1 MVELRGVS
9 HRIGPAVLLRD
20 VSVGFRPGG
29 FHVILGPNGAGKTT
43 LLRIAT
49 GLLRPSAGE
58 VHYGG
63 QPIGG
68 LSLEALAR
76 TRAVLAQ
83 HAALAFPLPVE
94 DVVLMGR
101 YPHYG
106 RVPTARDRAI
116 VAQALELVGM
126 AAKRDQSFATLS
138 GGEQQKVQLARV
150 LAQVW
155 AEDRAAGES
164 RYLFLDEPITSLD
177 IHYQIHLL
185 DVVQSLRS
193 AGCTVIAILHD
204 LNLAFEFGDHFL
216 LLDGGRVVC
225 EATRAEE
232 IPVAVIERTFRVRA
246 HRVPDPAGGP
256 VLWRFSM
263 PSPGLDLPPPNL

>member
-1 MVELRGVS
+1 MVELREVS
-9 HRIGPAVLLRD
+9 HHIGPAALLRD
-20 VSVGFRPGG
+20 VSVSFRPGG

-58 VHYGG
+58 VRYGG
-63 QPIGG
+63 QPIRSY
-68 LSLEALAR
+68 SLEALAR

-83 HAALAFPLPVE
+83 HADLAFPLPVE

-106 RVPTARDRAI
+106 RVPTARDRGI

-126 AAKRDQSFATLS
+126 TAKRDQSFATLS

-155 AEDRAAGES
+155 ADDGAGGP
-164 RYLFLDEPITSLD
+164 RHLFLDEPITSLD

-193 AGCTVIAILHD
+193 TGCTVIAILHD
-204 LNLAFEFGDHFL
+204 LNLAFEYGDHFL
-216 LLDGGRVVC
+216 LLDGGRVAC

-232 IPVAVIERTFRVRA
+232 IPVPVIERTFRVRA
-246 HRVPDPAGGP
+246 HRVPDPAGGS
-256 VLWRFSM
+256 VLWRFGM

>member
-1 MVELRGVS
+1 MVELRGVGHS
-9 HRIGPAVLLRD
+9 IGSATLLRD
-20 VSVGFRPGG
+20 VSVSFRPGG

-43 LLRIAT
+43 LLRAAT

-58 VHYGG
+58 VRYGG
-63 QPIGG
+63 RPIAG
-68 LSLEALAR
+68 LSLEELAR
-76 TRAVLAQ
+76 TRAVLSQ
-83 HAALAFPLPVE
+83 HSALAFPLPVE

-106 RVPTARDRAI
+106 RVPSARDRAI

-126 AAKRDQSFATLS
+126 AAKRDQSYTTLS

-155 AEDRAAGES
+155 GDDRPGES
-164 RYLFLDEPITSLD
+164 RYLFLDEPITGLD

-185 DVVQSLRS
+185 DVVRNLRA
-193 AGCTVIAILHD
+193 AGCTVVAILHD
-204 LNLAFEFGDHFL
+204 LNLAFEYGDHFL
-216 LLDGGRVVC
+216 LLSGGRLVC
-225 EATRAEE
+225 EAARADE
-232 IPVAVIERTFRVRA
+232 IPLPVIEQTFRVRA

-256 VLWRFSM
+256 VLWRFGM

>member
-1 MVELRGVS
+1 MVELREVS
-9 HRIGPAVLLRD
+9 YRIGAATLLRD

-29 FHVILGPNGAGKTT
+29 LHVILGPNGAGKST

-49 GLLRPSAGE
+49 GLLQPSAGE
-58 VHYGG
+58 VRYGG
-63 QPIGG
+63 QPISGF
-68 LSLEALAR
+68 SLEALAR
-76 TRAVLAQ
+76 TRAVLSQ

-94 DVVLMGR
+94 GVVLMGR

-106 RVPTARDRAI
+106 RVPTARDRDI

-155 AEDRAAGES
+155 ADDRLREP

-185 DVVQSLRS
+185 DVVRSLRS

-204 LNLAFEFGDHFL
+204 LNLAFEYGDHFL

-225 EATRAEE
+225 ETTCAAEV
-232 IPVAVIERTFRVRA
+232 PVEVLERTFRVRA

-256 VLWRFSM
+256 VLWRFST
-263 PSPGLDLPPPNL
+263 PSHGLDLAPPNL